1 MALPRPCLIFLSK
14 TTLVLV
20 ASAHGSHWLER
31 EERVKVFSPLR
42 YSVVIGMAK
51 IHLWALAKSRFHPLT
66 ADIST
71 DGSYLLAAVGEADR
85 NYSFLLNKFLCGDS
99 LLGSRA

>member
-1 MALPRPCLIFLSK
+1 M
-14 TTLVLV
+14 
-20 ASAHGSHWLER
+20 
-31 EERVKVFSPLR
+31 KVFSPLR

-51 IHLWALAKSRFHPLT
+51 IHLCALDKSRFHPLT

-71 DGSYLLAAVGEADR
+71 DGNYLLGAVGEADR

-99 LLGSRA
+99 LLGSKSGRA